1 MSSINYD
8 EEALRLDKEIA
19 RMVIQKDISALESS
33 LMEWKKKRLDAMKN
47 INLCDKNIHEMNS
60 RIEEKNK
67 ELQACR
73 L

>member
-33 LMEWKKKRLDAMKN
+33 SMEWKKKRLDAMKN
-47 INLCDKNIHEMNS
+47 INLCDKNIHEMDS
-60 RIEEKNK
+60 RIEEKKK